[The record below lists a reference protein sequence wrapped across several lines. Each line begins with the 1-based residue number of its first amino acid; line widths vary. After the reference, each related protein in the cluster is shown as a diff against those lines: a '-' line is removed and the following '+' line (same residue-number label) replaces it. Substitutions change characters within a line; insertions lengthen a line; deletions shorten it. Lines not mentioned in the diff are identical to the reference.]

1 MYSYAFH
8 ISSFT
13 LNRST
18 IHRLIVIKLLGLWT
32 YLLAREI
39 TLLYN
44 MAFYSHSDNAIMTGE
59 MKQVNLQT
67 QDVDS
72 SKKNLKNGRHTDR
85 FTVMYISTQYLPFF
99 F

>member
-1 MYSYAFH
+1 MYCCAFH
-8 ISSFT
+8 ISSFI

-18 IHRLIVIKLLGLWT
+18 IHRLIVIELGLWT
-32 YLLAREI
+32 YLLARGI

-44 MAFYSHSDNAIMTGE
+44 MAFYSHSDNVIMTGE
-59 MKQVNLQT
+59 MTQINLQT